1 MPDRTTLSV
10 VMPTYNE
17 EGAVG
22 VVIEDIRKY
31 AKDFTTEIIIVDS
44 SSDRTPEIA
53 RAMGAQVIQKPPAGH
68 GDALRT
74 GLSAARN
81 DVIITADCDNTYPM
95 EYIPVLVETLQRE
108 RCDLISCNRLTK
120 NLGRAM
126 PLANKLAN
134 KGFAF
139 LVRALYGIQVTDV
152 TTGMFCLTRK
162 LMQSIT
168 LETFVTVPIELIIK
182 ANRAGFRHREI
193 DIPYRI
199 RIGEVTLQKWRC
211 GKAALKCIFNYRFN
225 LKMDP
230 RQL

>member
-1 MPDRTTLSV
+1 MPERTTLSV

-22 VVIEDIRKY
+22 VVIDDIRRY
-31 AKDFTTEIIIVDS
+31 AKDFETEIIIVDS

-74 GLSAARN
+74 GLAAARN
-81 DVIITADCDNTYPM
+81 DIIITADCDNTYPM
-95 EYIPVLVETLQRE
+95 EYIPILVETLLRE
-108 RCDLISCNRLTK
+108 PCDLISCNRLTK

-139 LVRALYGIQVTDV
+139 LVRALYGIRVKDV
-152 TTGMFCLTRK
+152 TTGMFCLSQK
-162 LMQSIT
+162 LNRSIT
-168 LETFVTVPIELIIK
+168 LETCVTVPIELIIK
-182 ANRAGFRHREI
+182 TNLAGFRHKEM
-193 DIPYRI
+193 DIPYRV

-211 GKAALKCIFNYRFN
+211 GKAVLKCIFNYRFHLN
-225 LKMDP
+225 IDP
-230 RQL
+230 REL